1 MRYISPNCCSGAHRS
16 WREEGELILLIS
28 FSQVLCFLPMTSWMI
43 KKKKEMKKMWKILK
57 NLQNLRTGW
66 RFYFRN
72 GLSFGELWNGSYL
85 TVMWDLGF
93 KESVLLVKFHGKK
106 NDTLY
111 YCYFWT
117 ETYIKIL
124 WSGPF
129 NCF

>member
-1 MRYISPNCCSGAHRS
+1 M
-16 WREEGELILLIS
+16 
-28 FSQVLCFLPMTSWMI
+28 FLTDDKLND

-57 NLQNLRTGW
+57 NLQNLQTGW